1 MNGRSRHITNNG
13 VAFIILQIR
22 SGLVTLV
29 DFLKGGSE
37 ETKVERGIFAKSA
50 IGISDSIGEELEE
63 SDKGIDKLESKKGT
77 RFRTWGGESKIE
89 CGSKEEKGSKESGRW
104 ATGGKRWGKK
114 MLEWGEKEWED
125 EMKGNKFHEK
135 EHL

>member
-1 MNGRSRHITNNG
+1 M
-13 VAFIILQIR
+13 
-22 SGLVTLV
+22 TLV

-37 ETKVERGIFAKSA
+37 ETKVEGGIFAKSA

-89 CGSKEEKGSKESGRW
+89 CGSK
-104 ATGGKRWGKK
+104 
-114 MLEWGEKEWED
+114 
-125 EMKGNKFHEK
+125 
-135 EHL
+135 